1 MHLFPQVQRYPP
13 EKEIQNMAYMFIRS
27 TVQDYEA
34 WKSVFDS
41 MSDLRRRNGEKSYR
55 ILRQDNGSNELVA
68 LFEWDSL
75 DNARSYAASP
85 ELKEAM
91 QRAGVIGKPE
101 ILFLEEAARG

>member
-1 MHLFPQVQRYPP
+1 MVYMLVQH
-13 EKEIQNMAYMFIRS
+13 S
-27 TVQDYEA
+27 VQDYEA

-41 MSDLRRRNGEKSYR
+41 VGDLRRRNGEKSYQ
-55 ILRQDNGSNELVA
+55 ILRQENGSNKLVA

-75 DNARSYAASP
+75 DNARKYAAST

-91 QRAGVIGKPE
+91 QRAGVTGKPE

>member
-1 MHLFPQVQRYPP
+1 MYARH
-13 EKEIQNMAYMFIRS
+13 
-27 TVQDYEA
+27 TVKDYDA

-41 MSDLRRRNGEKSYR
+41 VSDLRQQNGERAYQ
-55 ILRQDNGSNELVA
+55 ILRQGNGSGELIL

-75 DNARSYAASP
+75 ENAQRYASSP

-91 QRAGVIGKPE
+91 EQAGVIGKPE

>member
-1 MHLFPQVQRYPP
+1 MV
-13 EKEIQNMAYMFIRS
+13 YMFVRHG
-27 TVQDYEA
+27 VQDYDA

-41 MSDLRRRNGEKSYR
+41 VGDLRKRNGEKSYQ
-55 ILRQDNGSNELVA
+55 ILRQENGSKKLVA

-75 DNARSYAASP
+75 DNARKYATSP

-91 QRAGVIGKPE
+91 QRAGVTGKPE